1 MPVSQAASFAYSNF
15 RRELLDRVLESWFVE
30 KYVIKSERELG
41 GAINEETR
49 KHHQN
54 KMIMNH
60 GELPIAFINYIYI
73 NKQHL

>member
-15 RRELLDRVLESWFVE
+15 RREITTGWFVE
-30 KYVIKSERELG
+30 KYVIKSERELD
-41 GAINEETR
+41 GAVNEETR

-60 GELPIAFINYIYI
+60 GELPIAIINFIYI
-73 NKQHL
+73 